1 MSMAVQLRL
10 DPAPGRG
17 LLGLWAD
24 DGDRAHV
31 AFSGSADVG
40 DPGGTVVWQ
49 VHLPTHRASAWRMLD
64 DSHRTLERTRRRLTE
79 LPGLVDEL
87 LEDGPARE
95 QRAAVAFGA
104 DTEGAEQEVG
114 EAVEGL
120 GRLARLG
127 APTAWVETHLDERL
141 VARSRTTFAGDLTT
155 VVLTAEADGL
165 ERHERSLALAGE
177 SRITALQTTAAT
189 VRTAVAIATR
199 LSMPGGPLL
208 ALPLAWRLLRRTAGP
223 PGRAAEG

>member
-1 MSMAVQLRL
+1 MSMVVQLRL

-24 DGDRAHV
+24 DGDRADV
-31 AFSGSADVG
+31 AFSGPADVG
-40 DPGGTVVWQ
+40 DPGDTVVWQ

-64 DSHRTLERTRRRLTE
+64 DSHRTLERTRRQLTE
-79 LPGLVDEL
+79 LPELVDGW

-95 QRAAVAFGA
+95 RRVAVAFGA
-104 DTEGAEQEVG
+104 DTDDAEQEVG

-120 GRLARLG
+120 GRLARVG
-127 APTAWVETHLDERL
+127 APTAWVETHVDERL

-165 ERHERSLALAGE
+165 VRHERSLALAGE

-208 ALPLAWRLLRRTAGP
+208 ALPLAWRLLRRTVGP
-223 PGRAAEG
+223 PGTGG